1 MTETTDRLETR
12 PLSRDQAIQ
21 RLRSVESEIRAM
33 GIVSLYLFGSTVR
46 DQAGPD
52 SDVDLFGELEPG
64 RVFGW
69 DYAGLPRM
77 IGDLIHRKADFIA
90 RDGLHPMLKDRIE
103 ASALRIF

>member
-1 MTETTDRLETR
+1 MTETTARLESR

-21 RLRSVESEIRAM
+21 RLRSVETEIRAL
-33 GIVSLYLFGSTVR
+33 GIVSLYMFGSTAR
-46 DQAGPD
+46 DHAGPN

-64 RVFGW
+64 RIFGW

-77 IGDLIHRKADFIA
+77 IGDLIHQKTDFIA